1 MFARESEKSSPK
13 SHSLLAARI
22 RGMPIYEYQCGECDS
37 RFEALVMGSAPEPDS
52 CECGSQS
59 IERVYSTFSASSG
72 NSPAEACPT
81 PAEQRCGGPACMH
94 GMCGMN

>member
-1 MFARESEKSSPK
+1 MIA
-13 SHSLLAARI
+13 
-22 RGMPIYEYQCGECDS
+22 MPIYEYQCEDCDS

-81 PAEQRCGGPACMH
+81 PAEQRCGGPACMG

>member
-1 MFARESEKSSPK
+1 
-13 SHSLLAARI
+13 
-22 RGMPIYEYQCGECDS
+22 MPIYEYQCGDCDS

-52 CECGSQS
+52 CECGSNS

-81 PAEQRCGGPACMH
+81 PAEQRCGGPSCMD
-94 GMCGMN
+94 GMCGMH

>member
-1 MFARESEKSSPK
+1 
-13 SHSLLAARI
+13 
-22 RGMPIYEYQCGECDS
+22 MPIYEYQCGECDS

-52 CECGSQS
+52 CECGSHS

-72 NSPAEACPT
+72 SSPADACAT
-81 PAEQRCGGPACMH
+81 PAEQRCGGPACMG